1 MAELTVASTTDTQQ
15 DIDKAAGLKVKAEEP
30 APKPET
36 PPEKPVEVEAET
48 EQEVER
54 KPGESKSAYQKRI
67 DTLTRRIAE
76 LEKQVHRAP
85 EPEPEP
91 VQAKSEPETGTYQQ
105 WVDSFDAAAWMT
117 EWIEKHP
124 GKPYER
130 AILALNDYQ
139 NDIRTNFQRQTEAQT
154 AAADKAKTDNDAL
167 QKRIDLAKKK
177 YDDWDEVMSANQ
189 PIHNGV
195 MNVLGKLDNGPDVA
209 YFLQTHHDVVDE
221 LNAMDEAVAMA
232 EVGWISK
239 QLGTKEETSPSSEEP
254 PEKQVH
260 RADPVA
266 RRAMS
271 SAPQPIS
278 PVGGSSTK
286 SSVQVDE
293 LPYSEYKR
301 VREQQLKNKYRR

>member
-1 MAELTVASTTDTQQ
+1 MAELTVASTTDTQT
-15 DIDKAAGLKVKAEEP
+15 DIDKAAGLKVKAEQPEPKP
-30 APKPET
+30 APE
-36 PPEKPVEVEAET
+36 PEKPAEVEAE
-48 EQEVER
+48 EPER
-54 KPGESKSAYQKRI
+54 KPESKSAYQKRI
-67 DTLTRRIAE
+67 DTLIRRNAE
-76 LEKQVHRAP
+76 LEKQVHARQAQR
-85 EPEPEP
+85 EPEPQP
-91 VQAKSEPETGTYQQ
+91 QVQEPETRTYAQ
-105 WVDSFDAAAWMT
+105 WADSFDAAAWMN

-139 NDIRTNFQRQTEAQT
+139 NEIRTDFQRRSEEK
-154 AAADKAKTDNDAL
+154 AAAAEKAKTDNEAL

-177 YDDWDEVMSANQ
+177 YDDWDEVMSVSQ
-189 PIHNGV
+189 PVHNGV
-195 MNVLGKLDNGPDVA
+195 ITVLNKLENGPDVA
-209 YFLQTHHDVVDE
+209 YFLQTHHDVVED

-239 QLGTKEETSPSSEEP
+239 QLGTKEETEPSSAEP
-254 PEKQVH
+254 EAPEKPVH

-266 RRAMS
+266 RKAMS

-293 LPYSEYKR
+293 LPYSEYRR